1 MIRYARRLL
10 AKTATKCSC
19 FSLTLAHRASGKK
32 YIKHKLFITTPR
44 LNLLLFLGVK
54 DQEGENPTCVW
65 VNIHK
70 YPTHPNRY
78 IFINPSLSLCRRCT
92 DCANLRQTLWIF
104 LLADGKGTNSYES
117 RKVHCGH
124 VQKPKE
130 GEYCIA

>member
-1 MIRYARRLL
+1 MIRYARRLP

-32 YIKHKLFITTPR
+32 YIKLFITT
-44 LNLLLFLGVK
+44 LALELVAFLRCKGSGRGK
-54 DQEGENPTCVW
+54 PYLCMG
-65 VNIHK
+65 K

-78 IFINPSLSLCRRCT
+78 IFINPSLTLCRRCT